1 MKKFLFLLVV
11 MFSAFSLWAQ
21 KDGKSENKFNV
32 SGNFQSDLQYY
43 FEDQKIGAVAVDEKL
58 LSNSYANFMISY
70 GKFSAGVRFEGYY
83 NTLLGFPNSGGKN
96 DGFGVPSYW
105 ANFTND
111 KLEVTVGHFYEQF
124 GNGLTLRSYEEKS
137 LGIDNAILGA
147 RVKYTIVPG
156 VNIKG
161 IIGKQRYYWKLSDG
175 ILRGVDGEI
184 QFNEMI
190 KSLNDSQFRFGI
202 GGSFVSKYQKEDN
215 PIYNLPNNVA
225 TGAGRINIGYSGFNL
240 ISEYAYKINDPSAD
254 NNYIYRPG
262 QAFLINATYSQKG
275 LGVILSTK
283 WVDNMSLRSDRNATL
298 SDVTVSYLPEITRN
312 YTYVLQAFYPY
323 ASQPMGE
330 WGAKGEFFYKFKK
343 GSKLG
348 GKYGTTITLNYS
360 RVHNIKKTA
369 LNDSTPIGT
378 SGTYGY
384 NTSLF
389 AIGNELYYQDINV
402 EISKKWSK
410 KWYTNIAYM
419 NLFYNYMA
427 FANDFGVDTA
437 FASRIAASFGGG
449 IGRMREVC
457 GTVCGMAMC
466 ASFIAPADDPSDK
479 AARTANYALVQE
491 FAEKFRAENGDI
503 ICRRL
508 LGLPDDTCPCPE
520 PSTRNTEFYK
530 KRPCV
535 EYVAY
540 ATRLVAEKIAENDLA
555 IQAK

>member
-1 MKKFLFLLVV
+1 MKRFLFLLVV
-11 MFSAFSLWAQ
+11 FLSAIQLFAQ
-21 KDGKSENKFNV
+21 KDGKNENKFNV

-96 DGFGVPSYW
+96 DGSGIPSYW

-161 IIGKQRYYWKLSDG
+161 LVGKQRYYWELSDG

-190 KSLNDSQFRFGI
+190 KSLNESQFRFGI

-225 TGAGRINIGYSGFNL
+225 TGAGRINIGYSDFNL

-298 SDVTVSYLPEITRN
+298 SDLTVSYLPEITRN

-330 WGAKGEFFYKFKK
+330 WGVKGEFFYKFKK
-343 GSKLG
+343 GTKLG

-369 LNDSTPIGT
+369 INDSTPIGT
-378 SGTYGY
+378 TGTYGY

-389 AIGNELYYQDINV
+389 AIGKELYYQDINV

-419 NLFYNYMA
+419 NLYYNYNVLMGTA
-427 FANDFGVDTA
+427 GHDNVKANIGVIEATYK
-437 FASRIAASFGGG
+437 I
-449 IGRMREVC
+449 
-457 GTVCGMAMC
+457 T
-466 ASFIAPADDPSDK
+466 DK
-479 AARTANYALVQE
+479 YALKAEVQAMFTKQDKGNWILGQLE
-491 FAEKFRAENGDI
+491 FTMPNWFFTVFDNWNYGNPDKSARVHYFNVGFGYVKGGNRIQLTYGKQREGVMCVGGVCRHVPASNGFALSI
-503 ICRRL
+503 S
-508 LGLPDDTCPCPE
+508 
-520 PSTRNTEFYK
+520 STF
-530 KRPCV
+530 
-535 EYVAY
+535 
-540 ATRLVAEKIAENDLA
+540 
-555 IQAK
+555 